1 MKWRLKTHNKFHTFL
16 LRLSNF
22 MYIITQKC
30 WKTCKKKKALAYI
43 AELHKVKLLKKTKN
57 KKKKK
62 EKDTRILPKNRIH
75 AFEI

>member
-1 MKWRLKTHNKFHTFL
+1 
-16 LRLSNF
+16 

-43 AELHKVKLLKKTKN
+43 AELHKVKLLKKPKIKN

-62 EKDTRILPKNRIH
+62 KKKKTQGYFLKTASMPLKYNL
-75 AFEI
+75 A